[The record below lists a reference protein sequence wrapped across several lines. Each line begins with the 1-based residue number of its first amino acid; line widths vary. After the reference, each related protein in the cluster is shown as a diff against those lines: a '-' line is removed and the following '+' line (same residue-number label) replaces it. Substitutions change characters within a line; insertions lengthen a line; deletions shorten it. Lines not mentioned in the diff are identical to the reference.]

1 MSTSLDFIDNP
12 VATALAIAHVKK
24 LLGSGMGHEFSP
36 ETIATGA
43 FLDGFAAGM
52 KFSKSAIVDPILPGL
67 DMPPPA
73 PKKAKKRNPLFDAIA
88 TACGLKPDEITKSG
102 ASAIGKALAEIRE
115 VCPGPGGLE
124 AEEIHARAREY
135 KRQHPQWEL
144 TPSALA
150 KYWAGLSKSTGRS
163 PYAGS
168 INA

>member
-1 MSTSLDFIDNP
+1 MSTSLKQGENP
-12 VATALAIAHVKK
+12 VADALAQEHVRA
-24 LLGSGMGHEFSP
+24 LLATGMAYEFSA
-36 ETIATGA
+36 ETVAFRA
-43 FLDGFAAGM
+43 FLDGFAAGQ

-150 KYWAGLSKSTGRS
+150 KYWAGLSKLTGRN

>member
-1 MSTSLDFIDNP
+1 MSTTLDFIDNP
-12 VATALAIAHVKK
+12 VVTALAIAHVKK
-24 LLGSGMGHEFSP
+24 LLGGGIGYELSP

-73 PKKAKKRNPLFDAIA
+73 PKKAKKRNPLFDALA

-102 ASAIGKALAEIRE
+102 ASVIGKALAEIRE
-115 VCPGPGGLE
+115 VCPGPDLKP
-124 AEEIHARAREY
+124 EEIHARAHEY

-150 KYWAGLSKSTGRS
+150 KYWAGLGKSTGRN